1 MYRLC
6 FYNFTIVDEIE
17 FDKIQAKIEAKIDEK
32 LSNDT
37 GEDDMVVGLIA
48 ECKYQPITNE
58 ERKIFK

>member
-6 FYNFTIVDEIE
+6 FYNFTIVDENE
-17 FDKIQAKIEAKIDEK
+17 FDMLEATINEK